1 MQMKKEV
8 YSQPV
13 SEIYELKLLGSV
25 LLNESNYGSSRS
37 AGQGFSSANGNITD
51 YTDGDD
57 F

>member
-1 MQMKKEV
+1 MKKEV